1 MAMYVVVSIFQR
13 KYKIS
18 NNFLQNSVFHFP
30 IPFLLRPLSLICSTF
45 FVSSSLPPLSWRGVD
60 KTSPF
65 QWTALNAVF
74 NLPYFVTS
82 QLGLTIRIS
91 TALCNLLYR
100 QSDSI
105 YSYLYVIPLSLHV
118 IVQYN
123 LDQS

>member
-45 FVSSSLPPLSWRGVD
+45 FVSSSLPPLSWRAVD

-74 NLPYFVTS
+74 NLPLFCDQPTWTHN
-82 QLGLTIRIS
+82 QNLR
-91 TALCNLLYR
+91 TALYR
-100 QSDSI
+100 QSPSI
-105 YSYLYVIPLSLHV
+105 HIYMLSLYHFM
-118 IVQYN
+118 
-123 LDQS
+123 S